1 MCLLPASKFS
11 SITIKLINYTN
22 CTSFQL
28 VFYTVLLLDNK
39 MEAELAEG
47 IKLRDLLSGSASFK
61 IDLNKD
67 IEADEEDFNNGCLID
82 NEPQTKESPW
92 LKSFDELKQEMVELP
107 IPSKGKIF
115 KRIINE
121 GVGEPMGYKP
131 CRFRW
136 IFSMFYEHEKSS
148 FDSSYYDDAKI
159 VQTSISNEL
168 FIGIYFSV
176 ASMRRNEEAQF
187 VIDYRLMYTENG
199 IKSDDNEFIRRAS
212 ANILLVAQMV

>member
-1 MCLLPASKFS
+1 
-11 SITIKLINYTN
+11 
-22 CTSFQL
+22 
-28 VFYTVLLLDNK
+28 
-39 MEAELAEG
+39 MEAELVEG
-47 IKLRDLLSGSASFK
+47 IKLRDLLSGSATFK

-67 IEADEEDFNNGCLID
+67 IEADEEDFNKELFID
-82 NEPQTKESPW
+82 NEPQAKESPW
-92 LKSFDELKQEMVELP
+92 LKSFDELKQEMVKMPLP
-107 IPSKGKIF
+107 IAKGSIF

-168 FIGIYFSV
+168 FIGIYLSV

-212 ANILLVAQMV
+212 ANILVVAQMV